1 MKEIIQKYLYFNY
14 MKHLVVIAEKEELKL
29 VEKLGYSHYPVL
41 ITGVGALNVI
51 DALKDIPRDT
61 NLINIGYA
69 GSKDLKPGKF
79 YTVDMVSLY
88 HPNVDYCEHQYELGW
103 IPWGAETE
111 DDEPMMPVKCLTGT
125 DFVLKSDV
133 SGCVFDMELAYIK
146 ALGFENVTAYKYVS
160 DNLDLQ
166 EYREKL
172 KDEN

>member
-1 MKEIIQKYLYFNY
+1 MEY
-14 MKHLVVIAEKEELKL
+14 LVVIAEKEELKL
-29 VEKLGYSHYPVL
+29 VEKLGYGKYPVL

-51 DALKDIPRDT
+51 EALKDIPKDT

-69 GSKDLKPGKF
+69 GSKDLEPGKF

-88 HPNVDYCEHQYELGW
+88 HPNVDYYERKYALSW
-103 IPWGAETE
+103 IAWGADER
-111 DDEPMMPVKCLTGT
+111 DEPMRFVQCLTGT
-125 DFVLKSDV
+125 DFVLESDV